1 MPRLAVWR
9 LAMVEVQMQSARRL
23 YLQVCDQ
30 EVLEAEK
37 ASREPLGL
45 FATQRTGNG
54 GSTPDCF
61 PKQRETAGRVR
72 ARGPEL
78 QNGRSLG
85 KRTKEQ
91 LGWAWGRRGP
101 RFEHT
106 RRPSVLVHKP
116 LGGKRT
122 HIS

>member
-1 MPRLAVWR
+1 MPRLVVWR
-9 LAMVEVQMQSARRL
+9 LAMVKVQMRSARPL
-23 YLQVCDQ
+23 YPKVCDQ
-30 EVLEAEK
+30 EVLDEAEK

-54 GSTPDCF
+54 GYTPDCF
-61 PKQRETAGRVR
+61 PKQRETAGRVW

-85 KRTKEQ
+85 ERTKEQ

-106 RRPSVLVHKP
+106 RRPSVVRP
-116 LGGKRT
+116 RT
-122 HIS
+122 